1 MTKDFIALV
10 LIAIFSWWCYS
21 AHIEITTEKEQHRED
36 IAEHQAIIVQKNKEI
51 NDLEYKVNVLQNTID
66 ELECRVEEQE
76 VSRGTGRK
84 FMCETSAY
92 TVGDDLTPSSVTA
105 SGTIPVA
112 GRTVACSW
120 LPIGTRVLIDGNVY
134 IVEDVCGTDA
144 IDIYMDSY
152 DECMSWGRRTVEVE
166 IL

>member
-1 MTKDFIALV
+1 MTKNFITLF

-21 AHIEITTEKEQHRED
+21 AHMEIDLEKEKYNTD
-36 IAEHQAIIVQKNKEI
+36 IAERQAIIVQKDKEI
-51 NDLEYKVNVLQNTID
+51 NDLEYKVNVLQNAVD
-66 ELECRVEEQE
+66 ELERKIEEQKQEE

-92 TVGDDLTPSSVTA
+92 TIGDNLTPSTVTA

-134 IVEDVCGTDA
+134 IVEDASLVKFLPR
-144 IDIYMDSY
+144 S
-152 DECMSWGRRTVEVE
+152 SK
-166 IL
+166 ILPANSV